1 MHFRASTSKTFLHR
15 NRLFLWIASCFHN
28 KKPPVSGVTRR
39 WPEGNVEKP
48 RKFWAK
54 RRIFGTF
61 AQTYGVYQMSEAGRV
76 QPKTGPRSVA
86 YMSLSD
92 TLSATQLTTLISIE
106 TGYLTS
112 SGMTAQQTQEAVDEA
127 PVAGGPLSEDATD
140 IGNISDAW
148 MKPDAN
154 LSVNV
159 DMDANTITLDG
170 TVTLTGTTL
179 NDFTGSPWFFT
190 NAEGNISNR

>member
-1 MHFRASTSKTFLHR
+1 
-15 NRLFLWIASCFHN
+15 
-28 KKPPVSGVTRR
+28 
-39 WPEGNVEKP
+39 
-48 RKFWAK
+48 
-54 RRIFGTF
+54 
-61 AQTYGVYQMSEAGRV
+61 MSEAGRV

-140 IGNISDAW
+140 IGNISDA
-148 MKPDAN
+148 
-154 LSVNV
+154 
-159 DMDANTITLDG
+159 NTITFGG
-170 TVTLTGTTL
+170 TVTLTGTTS

>member
-1 MHFRASTSKTFLHR
+1 
-15 NRLFLWIASCFHN
+15 
-28 KKPPVSGVTRR
+28 
-39 WPEGNVEKP
+39 
-48 RKFWAK
+48 
-54 RRIFGTF
+54 
-61 AQTYGVYQMSEAGRV
+61 MSEAGRV

-127 PVAGGPLSEDATD
+127 PVAGGPLTEDASD
-140 IGNISDAW
+140 ISNISDAW
-148 MKPDAN
+148 MKPNAN